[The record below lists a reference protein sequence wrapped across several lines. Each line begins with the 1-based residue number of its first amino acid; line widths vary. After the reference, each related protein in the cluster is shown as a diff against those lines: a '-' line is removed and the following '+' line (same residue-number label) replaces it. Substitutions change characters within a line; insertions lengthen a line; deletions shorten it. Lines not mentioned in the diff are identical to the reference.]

1 MVKEKEKRSKR
12 EKEIGGTIS
21 LFIYK
26 NFFYLQVKAKK
37 K

>member
-26 NFFYLQVKAKK
+26 APGAWPGLNG
-37 K
+37 